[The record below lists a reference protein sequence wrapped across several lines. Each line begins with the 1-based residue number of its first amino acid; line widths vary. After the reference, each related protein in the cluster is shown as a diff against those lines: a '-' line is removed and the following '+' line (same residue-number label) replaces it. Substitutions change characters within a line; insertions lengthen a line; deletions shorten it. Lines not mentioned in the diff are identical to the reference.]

1 VNSTVGVV
9 LQLDVVPG
17 SIGAMLEEES
27 SMPSEDV
34 PGRVPSGPAE
44 DEGAIPSDE
53 PGCSMPELGVVL
65 SGPLELS
72 SPQAVRASAA
82 NREMGRTA
90 NFFIILYLIYSTPI
104 YK

>member
-1 VNSTVGVV
+1 V
-9 LQLDVVPG
+9 
-17 SIGAMLEEES
+17 LEEES
-27 SMPSEDV
+27 SMPSGDV

-44 DEGAIPSDE
+44 DVGSVPSDE